1 MTEPR
6 DIIKRPVISE
16 KSYALIEQGKYTFE
30 VPIRATKVEVRQ
42 AVEAVFGVKVTGVN
56 TSRVHG
62 KVRSRSSR
70 GGARIAGSLPD
81 WKKVVVSLREGDEI
95 AAFKAT

>member
-30 VPIRATKVEVRQ
+30 VPIHATKVEVRQ
-42 AVEAVFGVKVTGVN
+42 AVEAVFGVGVTGVN
-56 TSRVHG
+56 TTRVHG
-62 KVRSRSSR
+62 KVRSRGNR
-70 GGARIAGSLPD
+70 GGGKVSGRLPD
-81 WKKVVVSLREGDEI
+81 WKKVIVSLREGDEI
-95 AAFKAT
+95 EAFKAT

>member
-30 VPIRATKVEVRQ
+30 VPIHATKVQVRQ
-42 AVEAVFGVKVTGVN
+42 AVEAVFDVRVTGVN
-56 TSRVHG
+56 TTRVHG
-62 KVRSRSSR
+62 KVRSRNSR
-70 GGARIAGSLPD
+70 GGAKISGRMPD
-81 WKKVVVSLREGDEI
+81 WKKVIVSLREGDEI
-95 AAFKAT
+95 EAFKAT